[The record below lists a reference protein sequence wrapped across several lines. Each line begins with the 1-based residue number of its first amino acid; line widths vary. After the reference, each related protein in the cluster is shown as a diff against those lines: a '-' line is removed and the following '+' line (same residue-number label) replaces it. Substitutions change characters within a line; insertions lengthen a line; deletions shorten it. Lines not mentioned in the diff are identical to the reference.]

1 MINACN
7 IIINSLPK
15 VEWRLGAKLLAGPR
29 PVPLSNGTL
38 LIQVYLEMVM
48 LVMLVIIVLLDSSKL
63 KVRRP
68 IPKFEITKKQNKER
82 VSELSD
88 TFQNS

>member
-1 MINACN
+1 MVNACN

-48 LVMLVIIVLLDSSKL
+48 MVMLVIIVLLDSSKL

-82 VSELSD
+82 MSELSD

>member
-1 MINACN
+1 MTNACN
-7 IIINSLPK
+7 IIIDSLPK

-48 LVMLVIIVLLDSSKL
+48 MVMLVIIVLLDSSKL

-82 VSELSD
+82 MSELSD

>member
-48 LVMLVIIVLLDSSKL
+48 LVIIVLLDSSKL

-88 TFQNS
+88 MFQNS

>member
-1 MINACN
+1 MTKACN
-7 IIINSLPK
+7 IIIDSLPK

-48 LVMLVIIVLLDSSKL
+48 MVMLVIIVLLDSSKL

-68 IPKFEITKKQNKER
+68 IPKFDITKKQNKER
-82 VSELSD
+82 MSELSD

>member
-1 MINACN
+1 MTNACN
-7 IIINSLPK
+7 IIIDSLPK

-48 LVMLVIIVLLDSSKL
+48 MVMLVIIVLLDSSKL

>member
-1 MINACN
+1 MTKACN

-38 LIQVYLEMVM
+38 LIQVYFEMVM
-48 LVMLVIIVLLDSSKL
+48 MVMLVIIVLLDSSKL

-88 TFQNS
+88 MFQNS

>member
-1 MINACN
+1 MVNACN

-48 LVMLVIIVLLDSSKL
+48 MVMLVIIVLLDSSKL

-88 TFQNS
+88 MFQNS

>member
-1 MINACN
+1 MTNACN

-48 LVMLVIIVLLDSSKL
+48 LVMLIIIVLLDSSKL

>member
-1 MINACN
+1 MTNACN
-7 IIINSLPK
+7 IIIDSLPK

-48 LVMLVIIVLLDSSKL
+48 IIKLVIIVLLDSSKL

>member
-1 MINACN
+1 MTNACN
-7 IIINSLPK
+7 IIIDSLPK

-38 LIQVYLEMVM
+38 LIQVYFEMVM
-48 LVMLVIIVLLDSSKL
+48 MVMLVIIVLLDSSKL

>member
-1 MINACN
+1 MTNACN
-7 IIINSLPK
+7 IIIDSLPK

-48 LVMLVIIVLLDSSKL
+48 MVMLVIIVLLDSSKL

-68 IPKFEITKKQNKER
+68 IPKFDITKKQNR
-82 VSELSD
+82 DALM
-88 TFQNS
+88 

>member
-38 LIQVYLEMVM
+38 LIQVYFEMVM
-48 LVMLVIIVLLDSSKL
+48 MVMLVIIVLLDSSKL

-68 IPKFEITKKQNKER
+68 IPSLT
-82 VSELSD
+82 
-88 TFQNS
+88 

>member
-1 MINACN
+1 MVNACN

>member
-38 LIQVYLEMVM
+38 LIQVSLEMVM
-48 LVMLVIIVLLDSSKL
+48 MVMLVIIVLLDSSKL

-82 VSELSD
+82 MSELSD

>member
-1 MINACN
+1 MTKACN

-48 LVMLVIIVLLDSSKL
+48 MVMLVIIVLLDSSKL

-68 IPKFEITKKQNKER
+68 IPKFEITKKTKQRES
-82 VSELSD
+82 VG
-88 TFQNS
+88 TV

>member
-1 MINACN
+1 MTNACN

-48 LVMLVIIVLLDSSKL
+48 MVMLVIIVLLDSSKL

-88 TFQNS
+88 MFQNS

>member
-1 MINACN
+1 MTKTCN

-48 LVMLVIIVLLDSSKL
+48 MVMLVIIVLLDSSKL

-82 VSELSD
+82 MSELSD

>member
-1 MINACN
+1 MTNACN
-7 IIINSLPK
+7 IIIDSLPK

-48 LVMLVIIVLLDSSKL
+48 MVILVIIVLLDSSKL

-68 IPKFEITKKQNKER
+68 IPSLT
-82 VSELSD
+82 
-88 TFQNS
+88 

>member
-1 MINACN
+1 MTNACN

-88 TFQNS
+88 MFQNS

>member
-1 MINACN
+1 MTNACN

>member
-1 MINACN
+1 MTNACN

-48 LVMLVIIVLLDSSKL
+48 MVMLVIIVLLDSSKL

>member
-1 MINACN
+1 MTKACN

-48 LVMLVIIVLLDSSKL
+48 LVMLIIIVLLDSSKL

>member
-1 MINACN
+1 MTKACN
-7 IIINSLPK
+7 IIIDSLPK

-38 LIQVYLEMVM
+38 LIQVYFEMVM
-48 LVMLVIIVLLDSSKL
+48 MVMLVIIVLLDSSKL

-82 VSELSD
+82 MSELSD

>member
-1 MINACN
+1 MTKACN

-82 VSELSD
+82 MSELSD

>member
-1 MINACN
+1 MIP
-7 IIINSLPK
+7 SK

-48 LVMLVIIVLLDSSKL
+48 LVMLVIIVLLKSSKL

-68 IPKFEITKKQNKER
+68 IPKFDITKKQNKER

-88 TFQNS
+88 MFQNS

>member
-1 MINACN
+1 MTNACN
-7 IIINSLPK
+7 IIIDSLPK

-48 LVMLVIIVLLDSSKL
+48 MVMLVIIVLLDSSKL

-68 IPKFEITKKQNKER
+68 IPKFDITKKQNKER

>member
-1 MINACN
+1 MTKACN

-48 LVMLVIIVLLDSSKL
+48 LVIIVLLDSSKL

-82 VSELSD
+82 MSELSD

>member
-1 MINACN
+1 MTNACN
-7 IIINSLPK
+7 IIIDSLPK

-48 LVMLVIIVLLDSSKL
+48 MVMLVIIVLLDSSKL

-68 IPKFEITKKQNKER
+68 IPSLT
-82 VSELSD
+82 
-88 TFQNS
+88 

>member
-7 IIINSLPK
+7 IIIDSLPK

-48 LVMLVIIVLLDSSKL
+48 MVMLVIIVLLDSSKL

>member
-1 MINACN
+1 MVNACN

-48 LVMLVIIVLLDSSKL
+48 MVMLVIIVLLDSSKL

>member
-1 MINACN
+1 MTNACN

-48 LVMLVIIVLLDSSKL
+48 LVIIVLLDSSKL

-68 IPKFEITKKQNKER
+68 IPKFEITKKENKER
-82 VSELSD
+82 MSELSD

>member
-1 MINACN
+1 MTKACN

-68 IPKFEITKKQNKER
+68 IPKFDITKKQNKER